1 MRSHIGLAT
10 IAGLLLTVGC
20 SDPTCVTATTK
31 YVQSLTFVGN
41 TSQTEGMPIARFDL
55 TQNFVSH
62 TPYEACLTLQDVGVV
77 DLTVTSTASSPMF
90 LVYDVQGLTAG
101 GNPVWGY
108 RDTIPRIT
116 PGQTIARNR
125 IATTPTLLN
134 LGARVIVTVVNPVP

>member
-1 MRSHIGLAT
+1 MRRYIGLAT
-10 IAGLLLTVGC
+10 IAGLLAIGC
-20 SDPTCVTATTK
+20 SDPTCVTATTT
-31 YVQSLTFVGN
+31 YAQSIDFVGN
-41 TSQTEGMPIARFDL
+41 TVLTEGMPIARFDV

-62 TPYEACLTLQDVGVV
+62 TPYKACLTLQDVGVV

-101 GNPVWGY
+101 GNPAWGY

-116 PGQTIARNR
+116 PGQAITRNR
-125 IATTPTLLN
+125 ITTTPTLLS